1 MFNAFASH
9 WKREGIMMHRVFSR
23 IAIMA
28 TITALAVPIAS
39 AVDRNAGTPAS
50 IPPRIVAD
58 FLHAVIMAHRS
69 FYTIHIVNPLL
80 QEGIADVSENWRA
93 KNALPLP
100 VQFLQETSAMAELTS
115 VGVQYHLISQWPINK
130 SNAPVTEFERR
141 GLEAVQAQPTQPYSA
156 TFKGTSGQRF
166 GTVYADLAVTRI
178 CIDCHNTHSN
188 SPRSDFNVGD
198 VMGGL
203 VISFPLP

>member
-1 MFNAFASH
+1 MMRNAFA
-9 WKREGIMMHRVFSR
+9 W
-23 IAIMA
+23 IAVMA

-39 AVDRNAGTPAS
+39 AVDKNAGGPAS
-50 IPPRIVAD
+50 VPARVVAD
-58 FLHAVIMAHRS
+58 LLHAVIMAHRN

-80 QEGIADVSENWRA
+80 QEGIVDVSEDWRA
-93 KNALPLP
+93 KHALPLP
-100 VQFLQETSAMAELTS
+100 VQLLQETSEMAELAS
-115 VGVQYHLISQWPINK
+115 RGIHYHLISQWPINK
-130 SNAPVTEFERR
+130 ANAPVTEFERR
-141 GLEAVQAQPTQPYSA
+141 GLEAVQADPTQPYFS
-156 TFKGTSGQRF
+156 TFVGTSGRRF
-166 GTVYADLAVTRI
+166 GTVYADLAVTRV

>member
-1 MFNAFASH
+1 
-9 WKREGIMMHRVFSR
+9 MMHRVFSR

-39 AVDRNAGTPAS
+39 AVDNNARGPAS
-50 IPPRIVAD
+50 IPARVVAD
-58 FLHAVIMAHRS
+58 FLHAVIMAHRN

-80 QEGIADVSENWRA
+80 QEGIVDVSEDWRA
-93 KNALPLP
+93 KKALPLP
-100 VQFLQETSAMAELTS
+100 VQLLQETSEMAELAGTD
-115 VGVQYHLISQWPINK
+115 VHYHLISQWPINK
-130 SNAPVTEFERR
+130 ANAPVTELERR
-141 GLEAVQAQPTQPYSA
+141 GLEAVQANPTQPYSS
-156 TFKGTSGQRF
+156 TLEGSSGRRF
-166 GTVYADLAVTRI
+166 GTVYADLAVTRV
-178 CIDCHNTHSN
+178 CIDCHNTHPK

>member
-1 MFNAFASH
+1 
-9 WKREGIMMHRVFSR
+9 MMHRVFSR

-39 AVDRNAGTPAS
+39 AVDRNAGAPAS

-58 FLHAVIMAHRS
+58 FLHAVIAAHRS

-80 QEGIADVSENWRA
+80 QEGIVDVSENWRA

-100 VQFLQETSAMAELTS
+100 VQFLQETSEMSELS
-115 VGVQYHLISQWPINK
+115 GVGVHYHLISPWPINK
-130 SNAPVTEFERR
+130 ANAPVTEFERR
-141 GLEAVQAQPTQPYSA
+141 GLEAVQAHPTQPYSSI
-156 TFKGTSGQRF
+156 FVGSSGRRF
-166 GTVYADLAVTRI
+166 GTVYADLAVTRV

>member
-1 MFNAFASH
+1 
-9 WKREGIMMHRVFSR
+9 MMHRVFSR

-39 AVDRNAGTPAS
+39 AVDKNALGPAS
-50 IPPRIVAD
+50 IPARVVAD
-58 FLHAVIMAHRS
+58 FLHAVIMAHRN

-80 QEGIADVSENWRA
+80 QEGIVDVSENWRA

-100 VQFLQETSAMAELTS
+100 VQFLQETSEMAELAS
-115 VGVQYHLISQWPINK
+115 AGIRYHLISQWPINK
-130 SNAPVTEFERR
+130 ANAPVTEFERR
-141 GLEAVQAQPTQPYSA
+141 GLEAVQAHPTQPYSA
-156 TFKGTSGQRF
+156 TFVSGSGRRF
-166 GTVYADLAVTRI
+166 GTVYADLAVTRV
-178 CIDCHNTHSN
+178 CIDCHNTHPN
-188 SPRSDFNVGD
+188 SPRSDVNVGD

>member
-1 MFNAFASH
+1 
-9 WKREGIMMHRVFSR
+9 MMHRLFFR

-39 AVDRNAGTPAS
+39 AADQNAGPPTS
-50 IPPRIVAD
+50 IPPRSIPPRVVAD
-58 FLHAVIMAHRS
+58 LLHAVIMAHRN

-80 QEGIADVSENWRA
+80 QEGIVDVSEDWRM
-93 KNALPLP
+93 KKALPLP
-100 VQFLQETSAMAELTS
+100 VQLLQETSEMAELAGPN
-115 VGVQYHLISQWPINK
+115 VHYHLISQWPINK
-130 SNAPVTEFERR
+130 ANAPVTEFERR
-141 GLEAVQAQPTQPYSA
+141 GLEAVQANPTQPYSA
-156 TFKGTSGQRF
+156 TFKGSSGQRF
-166 GTVYADLAVTRI
+166 GTIYADLAVTRV

-188 SPRSDFNVGD
+188 SPRSDFKVGD